1 VQLNNE
7 KPVLSQDTDIL
18 ISDMTSMLGDIVSLG
33 GGYAGA
39 AGGITTLLSDLY
51 GDIRRGKDTWSTIK
65 NLGANV
71 AWGAAGLIPGAKL
84 GKLAKN
90 AARIYATLQSA
101 GILMNDEVQ

>member
-1 VQLNNE
+1 
-7 KPVLSQDTDIL
+7 
-18 ISDMTSMLGDIVSLG
+18 MLGDIVSLG